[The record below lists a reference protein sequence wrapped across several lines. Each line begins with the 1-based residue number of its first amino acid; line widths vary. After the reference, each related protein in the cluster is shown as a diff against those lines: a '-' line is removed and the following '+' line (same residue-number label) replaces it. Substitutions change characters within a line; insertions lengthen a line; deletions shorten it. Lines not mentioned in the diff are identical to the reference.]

1 MAPET
6 TTELEI
12 APPLNKGGQG
22 GARDLASDLQDAIE
36 PARAACEIRSPQSA
50 IQNPP
55 QSPVSNPHSP
65 VRTVITPRSG
75 WQMVDFRA
83 LWRYRELLGFLV
95 WRDVKVR
102 YKQTVLGAAWAVIQ
116 PVMTMIVFT
125 IFFGRFGGMSQNVE
139 GAYPV
144 FVYAALLPWQL
155 FASAVGQAGQSLINS
170 SNLISK
176 VYFPRL
182 IIPISSVGSAIV
194 DFAVS
199 FVVML
204 GLMLW
209 YGVPFTP
216 GLALVPVFLAGTI
229 LTALG
234 VGTLLAA
241 LVIAYRDFRHV
252 MTFLIQLWMFASPVA
267 YPLSV
272 VPEKYRLV
280 YAVNPMVGMISG
292 FRSALLGE
300 PFDWAC
306 VAVSAAVMLLFLFV
320 GLFYFRRTE
329 RRFADIV

>member
-1 MAPET
+1 V
-6 TTELEI
+6 
-12 APPLNKGGQG
+12 
-22 GARDLASDLQDAIE
+22 GADH
-36 PARAACEIRSPQSA
+36 QSE
-50 IQNPP
+50 IQNPKSEI
-55 QSPVSNPHSP
+55 QNAT
-65 VRTVITPRSG
+65 RTIIVPRSG

-155 FASAVGQAGQSLINS
+155 FASAVGQAGQSLVNS

-194 DFAVS
+194 DFGVS
-199 FVVML
+199 LVVML
-204 GLMLW
+204 GLLLW

-216 GLALVPVFLAGTI
+216 GLALVPVFLLGTI

-272 VPEKYRLV
+272 VPERYHLL
-280 YAVNPMVGMISG
+280 YSINPMVGMISG

-300 PFDWAC
+300 PFQWAC
-306 VAVSAAVMLLFLFV
+306 VAVSTAVMLLFLFV

>member
-1 MAPET
+1 
-6 TTELEI
+6 
-12 APPLNKGGQG
+12 
-22 GARDLASDLQDAIE
+22 
-36 PARAACEIRSPQSA
+36 
-50 IQNPP
+50 
-55 QSPVSNPHSP
+55 
-65 VRTVITPRSG
+65 
-75 WQMVDFRA
+75 MVDFPA

-116 PVMTMIVFT
+116 PVMTMLVFT
-125 IFFGRFGGMSQNVE
+125 IFFGRFGGMSQNVD
-139 GAYPV
+139 GAYPI

-155 FASAVGQAGQSLINS
+155 FATAVGQAGQSLVNS

-182 IIPISSVGSAIV
+182 IIPISSVGSAVV
-194 DFAVS
+194 DFGVS
-199 FVVML
+199 LVVML
-204 GLMLW
+204 ALMLW
-209 YGVPFTP
+209 YGVPFTF
-216 GLALVPVFLAGTI
+216 GLVLVPVFLLGTI

-252 MTFLIQLWMFASPVA
+252 MSFLIQLWMFASPVA

-272 VPEKYRLV
+272 VPEKYRLL
-280 YAVNPMVGMISG
+280 YSINPMVGMISG

-300 PFDWAC
+300 PFQWDC
-306 VAVSAAVMLLFLFV
+306 LMVSSSVMVLSLVL